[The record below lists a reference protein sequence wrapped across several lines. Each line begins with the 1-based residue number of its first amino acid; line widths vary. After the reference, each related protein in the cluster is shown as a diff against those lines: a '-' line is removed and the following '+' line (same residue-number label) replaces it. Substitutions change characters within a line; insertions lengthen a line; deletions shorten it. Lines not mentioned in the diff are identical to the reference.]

1 MSSPASVSFARLF
14 FWPVY
19 FFVERIR
26 FARSILLYILL
37 IPDVYVA
44 YLLWQKTTDSID
56 FNAKESLGV
65 AYITPARH
73 LLAEVQH
80 LRVAAA
86 TGASFAE
93 RAGILS
99 RVETRAQEVEVVEAL
114 YGEPLVT
121 AEVWGK
127 VRAGVAALKAAPP
140 EKQAEVAAALGAL
153 LSGDLILNTVG
164 NTSNLILDPD
174 LDSYW
179 MMDAYVVKLPILGQL
194 VSETAVAAS
203 AGNLS
208 QNQRIDLASTVGLI
222 NTTASDLINV
232 NLKTALADNE
242 VYNASEGR
250 EGNKRLRK
258 YLEANFTETAAALNA
273 FTDKV
278 RSGLLVPAVPATS
291 SAEVAAA
298 ARALITQVNALQAAV
313 GPELDLLVVQRT
325 DRYRDTRTKGVIAAI
340 IAALLISYVFNGF
353 TSSVKTQQRRIE
365 EENERLQAD
374 ILGLLTV
381 VSQAADG
388 DLTARAAVGEGTLG
402 NVADAFNQMME
413 SWQELMTAVTAQLER
428 TTMGVTELG
437 RTSAGMAKGASD
449 QASAV
454 AGAAAA
460 VQRIRAEI
468 GQVSTDAETAAGAAK
483 RTQDSAQQGARSV
496 QDVVRGMEN
505 LRTLVQSGAKK
516 IKTLGDRSMEI
527 TSIVGTI
534 AKISEQTNMLAL
546 NAAIEAARAGE
557 QGRGFSVVA
566 DEVRK
571 LAERTATATQ
581 EIDRLVRTI
590 QAETNESVGAIE
602 RQTQV
607 VEDEGRAVLAAGS
620 ELVRIESASN
630 ESANLAGGIVAVSRT
645 NLNDAATVV
654 GTMDG
659 ISDIARETERQ
670 AQESLRLS
678 QGLGQAADQLRAALA
693 RFKVS

>member
-1 MSSPASVSFARLF
+1 MPSPASAQRARLF

-26 FARSILLYILL
+26 FARSILLYLLL
-37 IPDVYVA
+37 IPDAYVA
-44 YLLWQKTTDSID
+44 YLLWQKTTDSVD
-56 FNAKESLGV
+56 FNAKESVGV
-65 AYITPARH
+65 AYITPTRH

-80 LRVAAA
+80 LRVAASS
-86 TGASFAE
+86 GAPQAE
-93 RAGILS
+93 RDAILG
-99 RVETRAQEVEVVEAL
+99 RIATRATEVEAAEAVH
-114 YGEPLVT
+114 GTTLVT
-121 AEVWGK
+121 AEVWG
-127 VRAGVAALKAAPP
+127 RIRTGITALKTTPAD
-140 EKQAEVAAALGAL
+140 KQADAAAALGSAL
-153 LSGDLILNTVG
+153 AGDLILNTVG

-179 MMDAYVVKLPILGQL
+179 MMDAYVVKLPALGQL
-194 VSETAVAAS
+194 VSDAAVAAG
-203 AGNLS
+203 AGNLT
-208 QNQRIDLASTVGLI
+208 QAQRIDLASTVGLI
-222 NTTASDLINV
+222 GTTASDLINV

-250 EGNKRLRK
+250 TGNRRLRPQ
-258 YLEANFTETAAALNA
+258 LEGRFTETAAALQA
-273 FTDKV
+273 FTETV
-278 RSGLLVPAVPATS
+278 RNGVLIPATETATR
-291 SAEVAAA
+291 AELVRTAH
-298 ARALITQVNALQAAV
+298 ALIDQVNALQASV
-313 GPELDLLVVQRT
+313 GPELNLLCVERT
-325 DRYRDTRTKGVIAAI
+325 DRFRGTRTTGVVTAI

-353 TSSVKTQQRRIE
+353 TSSVKSQQRRIE

-374 ILGLLTV
+374 ILGLLEV

-413 SWQELMTAVTAQLER
+413 SWQELMTAVRTQLER
-428 TTMGVTELG
+428 TTHGVQELG
-437 RTSAGMAKGASD
+437 QTSATMARGASD
-449 QASAV
+449 QARAV
-454 AGAAAA
+454 AEAAAA

-496 QDVVRGMEN
+496 QDVVRGMES
-505 LRTLVQSGAKK
+505 LRTLVQAGAKK

-571 LAERTATATQ
+571 LAERTAAATQ

-607 VEDEGRAVLAAGS
+607 VEDEGRAVLTAGS

-630 ESANLAGGIVAVSRT
+630 ESATLAGGIVAVSRT

-659 ISDIARETERQ
+659 ISGIARETERR

-678 QGLGQAADQLRAALA
+678 QGLGQAADQLQASLA